1 MSTLSVPLTP
11 QLEETINSFVKNG
24 YAPNKAEVVRKA
36 LKLLAREEAI
46 MAVLE
51 AERELDE
58 GKGLRGDLDVL
69 AKRLR
74 KHG

>member
-11 QLEETINSFVKNG
+11 KLEETINGFVKSG

-36 LKLLAREEAI
+36 LRLLAREEAVL
-46 MAVLE
+46 AVLE
-51 AERELDE
+51 AERELDD

>member
-11 QLEETINSFVKNG
+11 QLEETINGFVKSG

-36 LKLLAREEAI
+36 LKLLAEEEAV

-51 AERELDE
+51 AEQELRD
-58 GKGLRGDLDVL
+58 GKGLRGDL
-69 AKRLR
+69 R
-74 KHG
+74 KLMKQIK